1 MIKRKNKIYK
11 GSVAHGYV
19 LYRSF
24 MYLKCYELDFK
35 EMLRKFC
42 TTKREKQKRRFV
54 KLLEIRHTVSKE
66 IMERGCIILQNVI
79 NKKML
84 EDIKQDKILE

>member
-11 GSVAHGYV
+11 GHVAYGYV
-19 LYRSF
+19 FYRSF

-35 EMLRKFC
+35 EMLRKIG

-54 KLLEIRHTVSKE
+54 KLLKIRHTVSKE
-66 IMERGCIILQNVI
+66 IMERGSIILQNVI